1 MVSEPYDCQLT
12 ANSQSIETPIF
23 TELQNRLDRYAKKV
37 TGKEEGD
44 FCKKEFKYACMR
56 KKPFVPVVMEERMR
70 DATSWPG
77 TIGMNLGSKK
87 YESLVEDEDFDQK
100 CEALLQNVLK
110 QLG

>member
-1 MVSEPYDCQLT
+1 M
-12 ANSQSIETPIF
+12 F

-37 TGKEEGD
+37 TGKDEGD

-110 QLG
+110 QLT